1 MPPSSFRIP
10 PRCGNRS
17 MPLSV
22 SFLLQVFLK
31 SVFLWSNLPG
41 TAAAGA
47 DAPAATPA
55 AAASAADAGGNAAT
69 DAGGAVNCAA
79 SGAQGNLKKA
89 MSPALPLQRQF
100 LLPL

>member
-1 MPPSSFRIP
+1 MPPSASF
-10 PRCGNRS
+10 
-17 MPLSV
+17 
-22 SFLLQVFLK
+22 FLPVGLK
-31 SVFLWSNLPG
+31 SVLLWSNLAG

-47 DAPAATPA
+47 DAAAPTPA
-55 AAASAADAGGNAAT
+55 AAASAADAGGDAAT

-89 MSPALPLQRQF
+89 MSPALAPQRQF